1 MIIDISRHQL
11 SFWTCSSSKVR
22 SKVLIQNR
30 TKRQIR
36 KQKLSCWSLPF
47 QRTILEPF
55 KIWSHSRS
63 AVPLFLF
70 GSCHQG
76 YQKIANILLALQKR
90 CPPVSYW
97 ELRLE
102 TVRNFWG
109 RPRVWI
115 ASSEYSTK
123 TRQSQSA
130 STSSMTTRRS
140 THYDDHTNIRL
151 WMYDDERTTVST
163 SITQNHSKLFLSD
176 GKHTFRTLSIQ
187 PLSARLLR
195 YKLEE
200 SSLSSSFSVSQHLAL
215 RRLVFPN
222 VSTLM
227 PRLKQTD
234 PFDCFRKPSYHKIL
248 MRLYGFEEHFFRQ
261 HQPCRT

>member
-151 WMYDDERTTVST
+151 NVRRWTYDRLNEY
-163 SITQNHSKLFLSD
+163 HSKSLKIVSFWWQT
-176 GKHTFRTLSIQ
+176 HFPNTFH
-187 PLSARLLR
+187 SAALR
-195 YKLEE
+195 PPAALQTWREFSLIIFQRFSASR
-200 SSLSSSFSVSQHLAL
+200 SSTFSVSQ
-215 RRLVFPN
+215 RLNADAKTKTNRSVW
-222 VSTLM
+222 L
-227 PRLKQTD
+227 L
-234 PFDCFRKPSYHKIL
+234 
-248 MRLYGFEEHFFRQ
+248 
-261 HQPCRT
+261 